1 MNDPCAAEPAAAY
14 VSEAKIYP
22 RGVNGRLQK
31 LRDAAVIWLLGMFY
45 LIPWWNLNG
54 RQAVLLDLPARK
66 FHIFGLTFWPQDFP
80 LLALLLIMAAL
91 SLFFFTALAGRLWCG
106 YACPQTVWTEVF
118 LLIERWTEGDRLD
131 RMRLDAAPWSARKL
145 LRKGGKHFLWVLL
158 ALWTGFTFVGF
169 FTPIH
174 DLASRAWT
182 ASWGGWESFWV
193 LFYGFATWGNAGFLR
208 EQVCKYM
215 CPYARFQSAMFDRNT
230 LVIAYDTARGEPRG
244 SRARSV
250 ASVAQRGRGLLDAAT
265 AHDYA
270 FRASRHPSAAT
281 ARAHARGTITWDS
294 TDAPPLPQ
302 FAPEQLGDCVDCTIC
317 VQVCPTGID
326 IRNGLQ
332 YECIACGACIDGC
345 NQVMDKLGY
354 PRGLIRYSTQ
364 NAIDGRPTRVVR
376 PRIIVYGS
384 LLLVLAGGWAWSVA
398 HRKPFIAEIL
408 RDRNALYRVLGDGS
422 VENDY
427 TLKIVN
433 KTDRPVRYVVRLG
446 VAPAGAR
453 LLDIPSRIEAPAGAV
468 IPVPLRILAPAQV
481 HGRQVMTLDV
491 IPDTDGVAGESAAG
505 TQHVESSFFAPSLNP
520 DDVEAASARP

>member
-1 MNDPCAAEPAAAY
+1 MSSNSAAEPAAAY

-31 LRDAAVIWLLGMFY
+31 LRHAAVICLLGMFY
-45 LIPWWNLNG
+45 LIPWLSWNN
-54 RQAVLLDLPARK
+54 RQAVLFDLPARK
-66 FHIFGLTFWPQDFP
+66 FHILGLTFWPQDFP

-131 RMRLDAAPWSARKL
+131 RMRLDAAPWSAAKL
-145 LRKGGKHFLWVLL
+145 LRKGGKHALWVLL

-169 FTPIH
+169 FTPVR
-174 DLASRAWT
+174 DLALRSWPPA
-182 ASWGGWESFWV
+182 WGGWETFWV

-244 SRARSV
+244 SRARGIS
-250 ASVAQRGRGLLDAAT
+250 SVAQRGRGLLDAAT

-270 FRASRHPSAAT
+270 FRASLHPSAAT

-294 TDAPPLPQ
+294 ADAAPLPH

-364 NAIDGRPTRVVR
+364 NAIDGRATRILR
-376 PRIIVYGS
+376 PRIVVYGS
-384 LLLVLAGGWAWSVA
+384 LLLLLAGAWAWSVV
-398 HRKPFIAEIL
+398 HRRPFIAEIL

-422 VENDY
+422 VENGY

-433 KTDRPVRYVVRLG
+433 KTDYAVLYRLHLAVG
-446 VAPAGAR
+446 PTGAR
-453 LLDIPSRIEAPAGAV
+453 LMDVPARVEAPAGAV
-468 IPVPLRILAPAQV
+468 IPVPLRIVAPAAT
-481 HGRQVMTLDV
+481 HDRQLMVLEVTSAGSGGAGEPPVMT
-491 IPDTDGVAGESAAG
+491 
-505 TQHVESSFFAPSLNP
+505 QRVESSFFAPSGNP
-520 DDVEAASARP
+520 EGGYAVGARP